1 MGVAIGGGRLDY
13 VELGDID
20 MSAKPAVRVTGAGR
34 RGRLW
39 RAGSAAAGLA
49 AVGLLTVAC
58 SASPAS
64 PGVASDPSSSASV
77 SPSASSSGSGGLA
90 FAACMRSHG
99 VPNFPDPSSNGG
111 TVITPSMGINTR
123 SPQFIS
129 ARNTCARLIGGGT
142 SASSPQNLA
151 QELKYSKCMRA
162 HGVPNFPDPSSNGA
176 ITGSSKGINPQS
188 PTFQNAQRTCQKLTG
203 FGNGSASG

>member
-1 MGVAIGGGRLDY
+1 
-13 VELGDID
+13 
-20 MSAKPAVRVTGAGR
+20 MSAKPAVSVAGAGR
-34 RGRLW
+34 RGRRW
-39 RAGSAAAGLA
+39 RVGLAAAGLA
-49 AVGLLTVAC
+49 AVAVLAGAC

-64 PGVASDPSSSASV
+64 PGVASAPSTSASA
-77 SPSASSSGSGGLA
+77 SPSASSSQAGPLA

-99 VPNFPDPSSNGG
+99 VPTFPDPNSNGG
-111 TVITPSMGINTR
+111 TVIIPSMSINIR

-188 PTFQNAQRTCQKLTG
+188 TTFQNAQRTCQKLTG
-203 FGNGSASG
+203 FGNGSASGS

>member
-1 MGVAIGGGRLDY
+1 
-13 VELGDID
+13 
-20 MSAKPAVRVTGAGR
+20 
-34 RGRLW
+34 
-39 RAGSAAAGLA
+39 
-49 AVGLLTVAC
+49 
-58 SASPAS
+58 
-64 PGVASDPSSSASV
+64 
-77 SPSASSSGSGGLA
+77 
-90 FAACMRSHG
+90 MRSHG

-188 PTFQNAQRTCQKLTG
+188 AAFQNAQRTCQKLTG
-203 FGNGSASG
+203 FGNGSASGS